1 MYNYSARRKQGLA
14 SLRPGYFSGG
24 GIDLVPMLFS
34 NAINWG
40 APKVW
45 DYATK
50 SKEQRK
56 EEAYKKTMKNL
67 GIQPYFPDNNS
78 DDDDKKVQLHQ

>member
-1 MYNYSARRKQGLA
+1 MYNYSARRKQGLG

-24 GIDLVPMLFS
+24 GIDLVPMLLG
-34 NAINWG
+34 NVINWG

-50 SKEQRK
+50 SKEQR
-56 EEAYKKTMKNL
+56 EEEVGRVRQQFDSL
-67 GIQPYFPDNNS
+67 VSGLS
-78 DDDDKKVQLHQ
+78 HRV